1 MTADQRLDQLE
12 PLVSQT
18 LAVADRHTAQ
28 LKQIFGAVNQLLD
41 AGQIQSDNTQFILR
55 ELGELRQE
63 VRTELGE
70 LRQEVQV
77 ELNDTRREVQTEL
90 RELQDKANG
99 VSQNQSITNT
109 RIGDVENAVS
119 LMGMQVA
126 NLDTK
131 LDRIL
136 GLLNGNK

>member
-28 LKQIFGAVNQLLD
+28 LKQIFGAVNQLLE
-41 AGQIQSDNTQFILR
+41 AGKTQSDNAQFALR
-55 ELGELRQE
+55 EIGELRQD
-63 VRTELGE
+63 VRTEIGE
-70 LRQEVQV
+70 LRQDV
-77 ELNDTRREVQTEL
+77 RTEFGGL
-90 RELQDKANG
+90 KHEISG
-99 VSQNQSITNT
+99 IEQNQSISNT

-119 LMGMQVA
+119 LMGIQVA

-136 GLLNGNK
+136 GLLDGSK

>member
-70 LRQEVQV
+70 LRHEVQV
-77 ELNDTRREVQTEL
+77 EFNDTRREVQTEL

-119 LMGMQVA
+119 LTGMQVA
-126 NLDTK
+126 NLDIK

-136 GLLNGNK
+136 GLLDGNK